1 MLQLGSGL
9 DTINISSKHD
19 LLDAIDELIG
29 IVADGELD
37 DEIEVVATK
46 GISAYTIY
54 QSLRPKKLRLNAFLE
69 KFKNRK

>member
-1 MLQLGSGL
+1 
-9 DTINISSKHD
+9 
-19 LLDAIDELIG
+19 LIG